1 MEEREMIAVGDFV
14 FDTIEKANVQV
25 LEKIEAWGYT
35 SYKVFNPATGRVYK
49 ANEEQLSSSGSTMQY
64 DENYLRYVTLL
75 SKIKNETAGGF
86 LSSLASGIIPLPH
99 QLHVLNRA
107 METNNIRYILADE
120 VGLGKTIEAGMII
133 RELKSRGLVSR
144 ILVVCPT
151 GLVTQW
157 ASEMQEKFHEKFQ
170 VILPSDYDTIR
181 RLTDNDDVYGQFD
194 QVISPMD
201 SIKPIEKHAGW
212 SEEKVEKY
220 NEERIYSIINSGWDL
235 IIIDEAHRVAGSSGE
250 VARYKLGNLLAQASP
265 YLLLLSATPHN
276 GKTEP
281 FLRLIRLLDADAFPN
296 AKSIV
301 REQVAPFLIRTE
313 KREAI
318 DNNGNLLFKNRIT
331 HLVTISWDERNNLQR
346 ELYEMVSSYVAK
358 TYNKALRNRKKN
370 MCLIFLLIIMQRMV
384 TSSTAAIRQSLE
396 RRLNVLLEQRTCV
409 GDLREEDL
417 DELNIEDG
425 VEDALE
431 AISLDM
437 ELEIEELKQI
447 ISLAKQ
453 AQFQNQDAKV
463 EPLLNEIDAI
473 LSEDRTQKVIIFT
486 EFVATQTYLQE
497 LLVNRGYT
505 VTILNGGMSIDER
518 NAAMQEFKT
527 STSIF
532 ISTDA
537 GGEGLNLQFA
547 NIIINYDLPWN
558 PMKIEQRCGRVD
570 RIGQQRD
577 VHIYNFIVG
586 ETVENRV
593 REVLEEKLSVI
604 LKEMGV
610 DKYSD
615 VLDSEVAECDFTDVY
630 MRSIGHTSQVE
641 KNLYPV
647 EEEMKQQ
654 LTNAQKYKDVIREE
668 KDLTKLVG
676 TESNF
681 DVDSALRTMLTY
693 YECWQ
698 GHDPRLIDRISIADE
713 EITQHL
719 KTELVQDRTAPLMSI
734 QIDNFP
740 NEDGYFMLWELSIS
754 EKESGKR
761 ILPIFVNSAMILRP
775 MAGKRIMDVFLDGN
789 SKLRV
794 SSAPNVDAEIYSKL
808 EKSCMDFA
816 YDTFVELKEKQM
828 QQNEESFKKYMY
840 ALELRQEA
848 AEHIGIENIRRS
860 RLQKLQKE
868 KANIEA
874 QHRKGSQVYP
884 DFRLIMMARL
894 EA

>member
-1 MEEREMIAVGDFV
+1 MLNTGDFV

-25 LEKIEAWGYT
+25 LEKIEAWGYV
-35 SYKVFNPATGRVYK
+35 SYRVFNPATGRVYK
-49 ANEEQLSSSGSTMQY
+49 ANEEQLSSTGSTMQY

-220 NEERIYSIINSGWDL
+220 NEERIYAIINSGWDL

-346 ELYEMVSSYVAK
+346 ELYEMVGSYVAK

>member
-1 MEEREMIAVGDFV
+1 MHATGDFV

-25 LEKIEAWGYT
+25 LEKIEAWGYI

-409 GDLREEDL
+409 GNLREEDL

-630 MRSIGHTSQVE
+630 MRSIGHASQVE

-647 EEEMKQQ
+647 EAEMKQQ

-740 NEDGYFMLWELSIS
+740 NE
-754 EKESGKR
+754 
-761 ILPIFVNSAMILRP
+761 
-775 MAGKRIMDVFLDGN
+775 
-789 SKLRV
+789 
-794 SSAPNVDAEIYSKL
+794 
-808 EKSCMDFA
+808 
-816 YDTFVELKEKQM
+816 
-828 QQNEESFKKYMY
+828 
-840 ALELRQEA
+840 
-848 AEHIGIENIRRS
+848 
-860 RLQKLQKE
+860 
-868 KANIEA
+868 
-874 QHRKGSQVYP
+874 
-884 DFRLIMMARL
+884 
-894 EA
+894 

>member
-1 MEEREMIAVGDFV
+1 MLNTGDFV

-25 LEKIEAWGYT
+25 LEKIEAWGYV

-49 ANEEQLSSSGSTMQY
+49 ANEEQLSSTGSTMQY

-157 ASEMQEKFHEKFQ
+157 VSEMQEKFHEKFQ

-220 NEERIYSIINSGWDL
+220 NEERIYAIINSGWDL

-740 NEDGYFMLWELSIS
+740 NEEGYFMLWELSIS

-789 SKLRV
+789 SKFRV
-794 SSAPNVDAEIYSKL
+794 SSAPNVNAEIYSKL

>member
-1 MEEREMIAVGDFV
+1 MHATGDFV

-25 LEKIEAWGYT
+25 LEKIEAWGYI

-49 ANEEQLSSSGSTMQY
+49 ANEERLSSSGSTMQY

-409 GDLREEDL
+409 GNLREEDL

-630 MRSIGHTSQVE
+630 MRSIGHASQVE

-647 EEEMKQQ
+647 EAEMKQQ

-740 NEDGYFMLWELSIS
+740 NEEGYFMLWELSIS

-761 ILPIFVNSAMILRP
+761 ILPIFVNSAMVLRP
-775 MAGKRIMDVFLDGN
+775 MAGKRIMDVFLEGN

-794 SSAPNVDAEIYSKL
+794 SSASNVDAEIYSKL

>member
-1 MEEREMIAVGDFV
+1 MIAVGDFV

-313 KREAI
+313 KREVI

-409 GDLREEDL
+409 GNLREEDL

-630 MRSIGHTSQVE
+630 MRSIGHTSRVE

-719 KTELVQDRTAPLMSI
+719 KTELVQNRTAPLMSI

-740 NEDGYFMLWELSIS
+740 NEEGYFMLWELSIS

-794 SSAPNVDAEIYSKL
+794 SSAPNVNVEIYSKL

-848 AEHIGIENIRRS
+848 VEHIGIENIRRS

>member
-1 MEEREMIAVGDFV
+1 MHATGDFV

-409 GDLREEDL
+409 GNLREEDL

-630 MRSIGHTSQVE
+630 MRSIGHASQVE

-647 EEEMKQQ
+647 EAEMKQQ

-740 NEDGYFMLWELSIS
+740 NEEGYFMLWELSIS

-761 ILPIFVNSAMILRP
+761 ILPIFVNSAMVLRP
-775 MAGKRIMDVFLDGN
+775 MAGKRIMDVFLDGS

-794 SSAPNVDAEIYSKL
+794 SSVPNVDAEIYSKL
-808 EKSCMDFA
+808 EKICMDFA

>member
-1 MEEREMIAVGDFV
+1 MHATGDFV

-25 LEKIEAWGYT
+25 LEKIEAWGYI

-331 HLVTISWDERNNLQR
+331 HLVTISWDECNNLQR

-409 GDLREEDL
+409 GNLREEDL

-518 NAAMQEFKT
+518 NAAMQEFKA

-630 MRSIGHTSQVE
+630 MRSIGHASQVE

-647 EEEMKQQ
+647 EAEMKQQ

-734 QIDNFP
+734 QIDNIP
-740 NEDGYFMLWELSIS
+740 NEEGYFMLWELSIS

-761 ILPIFVNSAMILRP
+761 ILPIFVNSAMVLRP
-775 MAGKRIMDVFLDGN
+775 MAGKRIMDVFLDGS

-794 SSAPNVDAEIYSKL
+794 SSVPNVDAEIYSKL

>member
-1 MEEREMIAVGDFV
+1 MLSVGDFV

-220 NEERIYSIINSGWDL
+220 NEERIYAIINSGWDL

-409 GDLREEDL
+409 GNLREEDL

-473 LSEDRTQKVIIFT
+473 LSEDRTKKVIIFT

-740 NEDGYFMLWELSIS
+740 NEEGYFMLWELSIS

-794 SSAPNVDAEIYSKL
+794 SSAPNVNAEIYSKL

>member
-1 MEEREMIAVGDFV
+1 
-14 FDTIEKANVQV
+14 
-25 LEKIEAWGYT
+25 
-35 SYKVFNPATGRVYK
+35 
-49 ANEEQLSSSGSTMQY
+49 
-64 DENYLRYVTLL
+64 
-75 SKIKNETAGGF
+75 
-86 LSSLASGIIPLPH
+86 
-99 QLHVLNRA
+99 

-220 NEERIYSIINSGWDL
+220 NEERIYAIINSGWDL

-740 NEDGYFMLWELSIS
+740 NEEGYFMLWELSIS

>member
-1 MEEREMIAVGDFV
+1 MHATGDFV

-25 LEKIEAWGYT
+25 LEKIEAWGYI

-409 GDLREEDL
+409 GNLREEDL

-630 MRSIGHTSQVE
+630 MRSIGHASQVE

-647 EEEMKQQ
+647 EAEMKQQ

-734 QIDNFP
+734 
-740 NEDGYFMLWELSIS
+740 
-754 EKESGKR
+754 
-761 ILPIFVNSAMILRP
+761 
-775 MAGKRIMDVFLDGN
+775 
-789 SKLRV
+789 
-794 SSAPNVDAEIYSKL
+794 
-808 EKSCMDFA
+808 
-816 YDTFVELKEKQM
+816 
-828 QQNEESFKKYMY
+828 
-840 ALELRQEA
+840 
-848 AEHIGIENIRRS
+848 
-860 RLQKLQKE
+860 
-868 KANIEA
+868 
-874 QHRKGSQVYP
+874 
-884 DFRLIMMARL
+884 
-894 EA
+894 

>member
-1 MEEREMIAVGDFV
+1 M
-14 FDTIEKANVQV
+14 
-25 LEKIEAWGYT
+25 
-35 SYKVFNPATGRVYK
+35 
-49 ANEEQLSSSGSTMQY
+49 
-64 DENYLRYVTLL
+64 
-75 SKIKNETAGGF
+75 
-86 LSSLASGIIPLPH
+86 
-99 QLHVLNRA
+99 
-107 METNNIRYILADE
+107 
-120 VGLGKTIEAGMII
+120 
-133 RELKSRGLVSR
+133 
-144 ILVVCPT
+144 
-151 GLVTQW
+151 
-157 ASEMQEKFHEKFQ
+157 
-170 VILPSDYDTIR
+170 
-181 RLTDNDDVYGQFD
+181 
-194 QVISPMD
+194 
-201 SIKPIEKHAGW
+201 
-212 SEEKVEKY
+212 
-220 NEERIYSIINSGWDL
+220 
-235 IIIDEAHRVAGSSGE
+235 
-250 VARYKLGNLLAQASP
+250 
-265 YLLLLSATPHN
+265 
-276 GKTEP
+276 
-281 FLRLIRLLDADAFPN
+281 
-296 AKSIV
+296 
-301 REQVAPFLIRTE
+301 
-313 KREAI
+313 
-318 DNNGNLLFKNRIT
+318 
-331 HLVTISWDERNNLQR
+331 
-346 ELYEMVSSYVAK
+346 
-358 TYNKALRNRKKN
+358 
-370 MCLIFLLIIMQRMV
+370 
-384 TSSTAAIRQSLE
+384 
-396 RRLNVLLEQRTCV
+396 
-409 GDLREEDL
+409 

-437 ELEIEELKQI
+437 ELESEELKQI

-505 VTILNGGMSIDER
+505 ITILNGGMSIDER
-518 NAAMQEFKT
+518 NAAMQEFRT

-558 PMKIEQRCGRVD
+558 PMKIEQRCGRID

-630 MRSIGHTSQVE
+630 MRSIGHASQVE

-647 EEEMKQQ
+647 EAEMKQQ
-654 LTNAQKYKDVIREE
+654 LTNAQKYKNVIREE

-719 KTELVQDRTAPLMSI
+719 KMELVQDRMAPLMSI

-740 NEDGYFMLWELSIS
+740 NEEGYFMLWELSIS

-761 ILPIFVNSAMILRP
+761 ILPIFVNSAMVLRP
-775 MAGKRIMDVFLDGN
+775 MAGKRIMDVFLDGS

>member
-1 MEEREMIAVGDFV
+1 MISVGDFV

-25 LEKIEAWGYT
+25 LEKIEAWGYI

-409 GDLREEDL
+409 GNLREEDL

-610 DKYSD
+610 DKYLD

-630 MRSIGHTSQVE
+630 MRSIGHASQVE

-647 EEEMKQQ
+647 EAEMKQQ

-740 NEDGYFMLWELSIS
+740 NEEGYFMLWELSIS

-761 ILPIFVNSAMILRP
+761 ILPIFVNSAMVLRP
-775 MAGKRIMDVFLDGN
+775 MAGKRIMDVFLDGG

-794 SSAPNVDAEIYSKL
+794 SSVPNVDAEIYSKL

-840 ALELRQEA
+840 ALVLRQEA
-848 AEHIGIENIRRS
+848 AEHIGI
-860 RLQKLQKE
+860 
-868 KANIEA
+868 
-874 QHRKGSQVYP
+874 
-884 DFRLIMMARL
+884 
-894 EA
+894 

>member
-1 MEEREMIAVGDFV
+1 MHATGDFV

-25 LEKIEAWGYT
+25 LEKIEAWGYI

-409 GDLREEDL
+409 GNLREEDL

-630 MRSIGHTSQVE
+630 MRSIGHASQVE

-647 EEEMKQQ
+647 EAEMKQQ

-740 NEDGYFMLWELSIS
+740 NEEGYFMLWELSIS

-761 ILPIFVNSAMILRP
+761 ILPIFVNSAMLLRP

-794 SSAPNVDAEIYSKL
+794 SSASNVDAEIYSKL

>member
-1 MEEREMIAVGDFV
+1 MIAVGDFV

-25 LEKIEAWGYT
+25 LEKIEAWGYI

-409 GDLREEDL
+409 GNLREEDL

-518 NAAMQEFKT
+518 NAAMQEFKA

-630 MRSIGHTSQVE
+630 MRSIGHASQVE

-647 EEEMKQQ
+647 EAEMKQQ

-734 QIDNFP
+734 QIDNIP
-740 NEDGYFMLWELSIS
+740 NEEGYFMLWELSIS

-761 ILPIFVNSAMILRP
+761 ILPIFVNSAMVLRP
-775 MAGKRIMDVFLDGN
+775 MAGKRIMDVFLDGS

>member
-1 MEEREMIAVGDFV
+1 MHATGDFV

-25 LEKIEAWGYT
+25 LEKIEAWGYI

-358 TYNKALRNRKKN
+358 TYNKALCNRKKN

-409 GDLREEDL
+409 GNLREEDL

-630 MRSIGHTSQVE
+630 MRSIGHASQVE

-647 EEEMKQQ
+647 EAEMKQQ

-740 NEDGYFMLWELSIS
+740 NEEGYFMLWELSIS

-761 ILPIFVNSAMILRP
+761 ILPIFVNSAMVLRP

-794 SSAPNVDAEIYSKL
+794 SSASNVDAEIYSKL

>member
-1 MEEREMIAVGDFV
+1 MLNTGDFV

-25 LEKIEAWGYT
+25 LEKIEAWGYV
-35 SYKVFNPATGRVYK
+35 SYRVFNPATGRVYK
-49 ANEEQLSSSGSTMQY
+49 ANEEQLSSTGSTMQY

-220 NEERIYSIINSGWDL
+220 NEERIYAIINSGWDL

-794 SSAPNVDAEIYSKL
+794 SSAPNVDTEIYSKL

>member
-1 MEEREMIAVGDFV
+1 MISVGDFV

-25 LEKIEAWGYT
+25 LEKIEAWGYI

-49 ANEEQLSSSGSTMQY
+49 ANEEQLSSSGNTMQY

-318 DNNGNLLFKNRIT
+318 DNNGNLLFKNRIM
-331 HLVTISWDERNNLQR
+331 HLVTISWDDRNNLQR

-409 GDLREEDL
+409 GNLREEDL

-497 LLVNRGYT
+497 LLVNRDYT

-630 MRSIGHTSQVE
+630 MRSIGHASQVE

-647 EEEMKQQ
+647 EAEMKQQ

-740 NEDGYFMLWELSIS
+740 NEEGYFMLWELSIS

-761 ILPIFVNSAMILRP
+761 ILPIFVNSAMLLRP
-775 MAGKRIMDVFLDGN
+775 MAGKRIMDVFLDEN

>member
-1 MEEREMIAVGDFV
+1 MLNTGDFV

-25 LEKIEAWGYT
+25 LEKIEAWGYV
-35 SYKVFNPATGRVYK
+35 SYRVFNPATGRVYK
-49 ANEEQLSSSGSTMQY
+49 ANEEQLSSTGSTMQY

-740 NEDGYFMLWELSIS
+740 NEEGYFMLWELSIS

-794 SSAPNVDAEIYSKL
+794 SSAPNVNAEIYSKL

>member
-1 MEEREMIAVGDFV
+1 MHATGDFV

-25 LEKIEAWGYT
+25 LEKIEAWGYI

-409 GDLREEDL
+409 GNLREEDL

-630 MRSIGHTSQVE
+630 MRSIGHASQVE

-647 EEEMKQQ
+647 EAEMKQQ

-740 NEDGYFMLWELSIS
+740 NEEGYFMLWELSIS

-761 ILPIFVNSAMILRP
+761 ILPIFVNSAMVLRP

-794 SSAPNVDAEIYSKL
+794 SSASNVYAEIYSKL

>member
-1 MEEREMIAVGDFV
+1 MHATGDFV

-25 LEKIEAWGYT
+25 LEKIEAWGYI

-409 GDLREEDL
+409 GNLREEDL
-417 DELNIEDG
+417 DELNIEEG

-630 MRSIGHTSQVE
+630 MRSIGHASQVE

-647 EEEMKQQ
+647 EAEMKQQ

-740 NEDGYFMLWELSIS
+740 NEEGYFMLWELSIS

-761 ILPIFVNSAMILRP
+761 ILPIFVNSAMVLRP
-775 MAGKRIMDVFLDGN
+775 MAGKRIMDVFLDGS

-794 SSAPNVDAEIYSKL
+794 SSASNVDAEIYSKL

>member
-1 MEEREMIAVGDFV
+1 MLSVGDFV

-151 GLVTQW
+151 GLATQW
-157 ASEMQEKFHEKFQ
+157 VSEMQEKFHEKFQ

-220 NEERIYSIINSGWDL
+220 NEERIYAIINSGWDL

-409 GDLREEDL
+409 GNLREEDL

-473 LSEDRTQKVIIFT
+473 LSEDRTKKVIIFT

-497 LLVNRGYT
+497 LFVNRGYT

-740 NEDGYFMLWELSIS
+740 NEEGYFMLWELSIS

-794 SSAPNVDAEIYSKL
+794 SSAPNVNAEIYSKL